1 MCALF
6 QEVGPQLSSLSWK
19 WGHSFHHSLV
29 SPQMYRTILLPD
41 EPHRPQGRACVL
53 TGPVH
58 DSLMPSTTAGQQELQ
73 PPWQAEAMLKG
84 TASKHQE
91 HHARWK
97 NAFEVFSP
105 KHRLLQLIKTLW

>member
-1 MCALF
+1 
-6 QEVGPQLSSLSWK
+6 
-19 WGHSFHHSLV
+19 
-29 SPQMYRTILLPD
+29 MYRTILLPD

-53 TGPVH
+53 TGPVR
-58 DSLMPSTTAGQQELQ
+58 DSLMPSTTAGQRELQ